1 MLIYFFGHVS
11 AGWLFGWLVVLYECR
26 QTVSRWQRLC
36 PIERVGYVLFPTS
49 DAAICNMLYNI
60 THLKVKQIP
69 PVPFITSSY
78 ECTHKQNIAKGEKTK
93 SQRKDCT
100 DKQQIQRHKERI
112 IHINKRKIGDRQ
124 NGCSKNVRL
133 NSNFHEY
140 SLGNNSRN
148 FDGNNIEE

>member
-1 MLIYFFGHVS
+1 MFLSKY
-11 AGWLFGWLVVLYECR
+11 A
-26 QTVSRWQRLC
+26 
-36 PIERVGYVLFPTS
+36 S
-49 DAAICNMLYNI
+49 DI
-60 THLKVKQIP
+60 IP

-124 NGCSKNVRL
+124 NGCSKNVML
-133 NSNFHEY
+133 
-140 SLGNNSRN
+140 
-148 FDGNNIEE
+148 IETGLTILWYQ